1 MPARLCPCLSD
12 ISVYSGV
19 CVDIKHSQFLY
30 FAASVTILIIFK
42 GKTHIKVCVILKPI
56 ATDAEGPFSVTV
68 SH

>member
-12 ISVYSGV
+12 ISVYSGD
-19 CVDIKHSQFLY
+19 VDIKHSQFLY

-56 ATDAEGPFSVTV
+56 ATDAEGPFSVRV